1 MELQELF
8 NAMPFARHLG
18 IEVTAVGDGTARGH
32 LELAEEHASAP
43 GRSVAHGAVPYAL
56 ADTVGGAAV
65 MSRAM
70 RPTPTVDMRIDYLAP
85 SDGDRIEATAELVR
99 YGDSVAVAEVEV
111 ADETDAQV
119 ARARGVYKT
128 GGGDGETAWGDAD
141 DVLGD

>member
-1 MELQELF
+1 MELRELF

-32 LELAEEHASAP
+32 LELGDEHASAP
-43 GRSVAHGAVPYAL
+43 GRTVAHGGVPYAL

-65 MSRAM
+65 MSRAR

-85 SDGDRIEATAELVR
+85 ADGNRIEAAGELVR

-111 ADETDAQV
+111 VDGADVQV

-128 GGGDGETAWGDAD
+128 GGGDGETAWGNAD
-141 DVLGD
+141 DVLG